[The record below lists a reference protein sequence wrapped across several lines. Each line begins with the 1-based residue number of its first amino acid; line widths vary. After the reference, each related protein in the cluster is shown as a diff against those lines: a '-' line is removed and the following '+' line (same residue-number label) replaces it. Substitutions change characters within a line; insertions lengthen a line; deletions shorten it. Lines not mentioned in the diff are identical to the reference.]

1 MGICRKGDAMK
12 SIMNNEKICYICGTP
27 FNIHK
32 HHIFGGVANRK
43 LSEKYGCWIY
53 LCAHHHNMSDEG
65 IHFNKDLDMRVKKEC
80 QEVFEQ
86 NGSREEFMRIFG
98 KNYL

>member
-1 MGICRKGDAMK
+1 MCAKQYIIYIGI
-12 SIMNNEKICYICGTP
+12 INVFYGT
-27 FNIHK
+27 
-32 HHIFGGVANRK
+32 ANRK

-53 LCAHHHNMSDEG
+53 LCAYHHNMSDEG
-65 IHFNKDLDMRVKKEC
+65 IHFNKELDLKIKKLC

>member
-1 MGICRKGDAMK
+1 MCVKQYIIYIGII
-12 SIMNNEKICYICGTP
+12 SVFYGT
-27 FNIHK
+27 
-32 HHIFGGVANRK
+32 ANRK

-53 LCAHHHNMSDEG
+53 LCAYHHNFSDEG
-65 IHFNKDLDMRVKKEC
+65 IHFNKELDLKIKKLC
-80 QEVFEQ
+80 QEEFEK